1 MKISNETKIGALAA
15 ISIALLILGFN
26 FLKGKTLFEHDKR
39 LYAVFD
45 KVEGLAKSNPVTING
60 LQVGKVAELH
70 ERDKMVSGIIVSI
83 DITKEV
89 TIPDN
94 SLVFV
99 NKALFGEGNLVIKLG
114 NSNRFVGDG
123 DTLQSTANPSL
134 LENVQQSVTPAVN
147 NLNSAIQAL
156 EVLIANI
163 NSVLDPNTKNN
174 LQNTVANAAATTA
187 QLRNLLNAQ
196 TGALAQSLQ
205 NMNEFTSNLNK
216 NNESINSTVKNL
228 EAATAKL
235 ANADVDA
242 VIKNLQT
249 STNNLNE
256 LTTKINSKEGSLG
269 LLVNDKSLYNNLQNS
284 VRSLNILLDDI
295 RVNPKRYVSISVFGK
310 KNKGGYLEA
319 PLDSL
324 KKKP

>member
-26 FLKGKTLFEHDKR
+26 FLKGKTLFEQDKR

-45 KVEGLAKSNPVTING
+45 KVEGLTKSNPVTING
-60 LQVGKVAELH
+60 LQVGKVADLH
-70 ERDKMVSGIIVSI
+70 ERDKMVSGIIVTI
-83 DITKEV
+83 DLTKEV

-99 NKALFGEGNLVIKLG
+99 NKALFGEGNLEIKLG

-123 DTLQSTANPSL
+123 DTLKSTSNPSL

-163 NSVLDPNTKNN
+163 NSILDPNTKNN
-174 LQNTVANAAATTA
+174 LQNVVANAAATTA

-196 TGALAQSLQ
+196 TGALATSLQ

-216 NNESINSTVKNL
+216 NNEGINKTVKNL

-235 ANADVDA
+235 ANADVDG

-249 STNNLNE
+249 ATNNLNE
-256 LTTKINSKEGSLG
+256 MTSKINSKEGSLG
-269 LLVNDKSLYNNLQNS
+269 LLINDKSLYNNLQNS
-284 VRSLNILLDDI
+284 VKSLNILLDDV

-310 KNKGGYLEA
+310 KNKGGYLEV
-319 PLDSL
+319 PLDSA
-324 KKKP
+324 KKK

>member
-39 LYAVFD
+39 LYAIFD
-45 KVEGLAKSNPVTING
+45 KVEGLTKSNPVTING
-60 LQVGKVAELH
+60 LQVGKVAELR
-70 ERDKMVSGIIVSI
+70 ERDKMVSGIVVSI
-83 DITKEV
+83 ELTKEV

-99 NKALFGEGNLVIKLG
+99 NKALFGEGNLEIKLG

-123 DTLQSTANPSL
+123 DTLKSTTNPSL

-163 NSVLDPNTKNN
+163 NSILDPNTKNN
-174 LQNTVANAAATTA
+174 LQNVVANAAATTA

-216 NNESINSTVKNL
+216 NNESINKTVKNL

-235 ANADVDA
+235 ANADVDG

-249 STNNLNE
+249 ATGNLNE

-269 LLVNDKSLYNNLQNS
+269 LLINDKSLYNNLQNT
-284 VRSLNILLDDI
+284 VKSLNILLDDV
-295 RVNPKRYVSISVFGK
+295 RVNPKRYVNISVFGK
-310 KNKGGYLEA
+310 KNKGGYLEV
-319 PLDSL
+319 PLDSA
-324 KKKP
+324 KKK

>member
-26 FLKGKTLFEHDKR
+26 FLKGKTLFEQNKR

-60 LQVGKVAELH
+60 LQVGKVADLH
-70 ERDKMVSGIIVSI
+70 ERDKMVSGIIVTI
-83 DITKEV
+83 DLTKEV

-99 NKALFGEGNLVIKLG
+99 NKALFGEGNLEIKLG
-114 NSNRFVGDG
+114 NSNRFAGDG
-123 DTLQSTANPSL
+123 DTLRSTTNPSL

-163 NSVLDPNTKNN
+163 NSILDPNTKNN
-174 LQNTVANAAATTA
+174 LQNVVANAAATTA

-216 NNESINSTVKNL
+216 NNESINKTVKNL
-228 EAATAKL
+228 ESATAKL
-235 ANADVDA
+235 ANADVDG

-249 STNNLNE
+249 ATSNLNE
-256 LTTKINSKEGSLG
+256 MTSKINSKEGSLG
-269 LLVNDKSLYNNLQNS
+269 MLVNDKSLYNNLQNS
-284 VRSLNILLDDI
+284 VKSLNILLDDI

-310 KNKGGYLEA
+310 KNKGGYLEV
-319 PLDSL
+319 PLDSA
-324 KKKP
+324 KKK

>member
-15 ISIALLILGFN
+15 ISIAVLILGFN

-45 KVEGLAKSNPVTING
+45 KVEGLTKSNPVTING
-60 LQVGKVAELH
+60 LQVGKVASLH
-70 ERDKMVSGIIVSI
+70 EKDKMVSGIIVSI
-83 DITKEV
+83 DLTKEV

-99 NKALFGEGNLVIKLG
+99 NKALFGEGNLEIKLG

-123 DTLQSTANPSL
+123 DTLKSTTNPSL

-174 LQNTVANAAATTA
+174 LQNTVANAAATSA

-196 TGALAQSLQ
+196 TGALAESLK
-205 NMNEFTSNLNK
+205 NMNEFTTNLNK
-216 NNESINSTVKNL
+216 NNESINKTVKNL
-228 EAATAKL
+228 ETATGKL

-242 VIKNLQT
+242 VVKNLQT
-249 STNNLNE
+249 ATNNLNE
-256 LTTKINSKEGSLG
+256 MTNKINSKEGTLG
-269 LLVNDKSLYNNLQNS
+269 LLVNDKALYNNLQNS
-284 VRSLNILLDDI
+284 VKSLNILLDDI

-310 KNKGGYLEA
+310 KNKGGYLEV
-319 PLDSL
+319 PLDSA
-324 KKKP
+324 KKNP

>member
-26 FLKGKTLFEHDKR
+26 FLKGKTLFQSNKR
-39 LYAVFD
+39 LYAVFN
-45 KVEGLAKSNPVTING
+45 KVEGLTKSNPVTING
-60 LQVGKVAELH
+60 LQVGKVADLH
-70 ERDKMVSGIIVSI
+70 ERDQMVSGIIVSI
-83 DITKEV
+83 DLTKEV

-99 NKALFGEGNLVIKLG
+99 NKALFGEGNLEIKLG

-123 DTLQSTANPSL
+123 DTLQSTTNPSL

-187 QLRNLLNAQ
+187 QLRTLLNAQ
-196 TGALAQSLQ
+196 SGALAQSLQ
-205 NMNEFTSNLNK
+205 NMNEFSSNLNK
-216 NNESINSTVKNL
+216 NNESINKTVKNL
-228 EAATAKL
+228 ETATAKL
-235 ANADVDA
+235 ANADVDG

-249 STNNLNE
+249 ATSNLNE
-256 LTTKINSKEGSLG
+256 LTGKINSKEGSLG

-310 KNKGGYLEA
+310 KNKGGYLEV
-319 PLDSL
+319 PLDSA
-324 KKKP
+324 KKK

>member
-15 ISIALLILGFN
+15 ISIAVLILGFN

-45 KVEGLAKSNPVTING
+45 KVEGLTKSNPVTING
-60 LQVGKVAELH
+60 LQVGKVASLYEK
-70 ERDKMVSGIIVSI
+70 DKMVSGIIVSI
-83 DITKEV
+83 DLTKEV

-99 NKALFGEGNLVIKLG
+99 NKALFGEGNLEIKLG

-123 DTLQSTANPSL
+123 DTLKSTTNPSL

-163 NSVLDPNTKNN
+163 NSVLDPNMKNN
-174 LQNTVANAAATTA
+174 LQNTVANTAATTA

-196 TGALAQSLQ
+196 TGALAASLQ
-205 NMNEFTSNLNK
+205 NMSDFTSNLNK
-216 NNESINSTVKNL
+216 NNESINKTVKNL
-228 EAATAKL
+228 ETATGKL
-235 ANADVDA
+235 AAADVDA

-249 STNNLNE
+249 ATNNLNE
-256 LTTKINSKEGSLG
+256 LTGKINSKEGSLG

-284 VRSLNILLDDI
+284 IRSLNILLDDV
-295 RVNPKRYVSISVFGK
+295 RVNPKRYVNISVFGK
-310 KNKGGYLEA
+310 KNKAGYLEV
-319 PLDSL
+319 PLDSA
-324 KKKP
+324 KKN

>member
-15 ISIALLILGFN
+15 VSIALLILGFN

-45 KVEGLAKSNPVTING
+45 KVEGLTKSNPVTING

-70 ERDKMVSGIIVSI
+70 ERDKMVSGIIVAI
-83 DITKEV
+83 DLTKDV

-99 NKALFGEGNLVIKLG
+99 NKALFGEGSLVIKLG
-114 NSNRFVGDG
+114 NSNKYTTDG

-134 LENVQQSVTPAVN
+134 LENVSQSVTPAVN

-156 EVLIANI
+156 EVLIANV
-163 NSVLDPNTKNN
+163 NSILDPNTKNN
-174 LQNTVANAAATTA
+174 LQIIAANAAASTTA
-187 QLRNLLNAQ
+187 LRNMLVAEN
-196 TGALAQSLQ
+196 GALAQSLK
-205 NMNEFTSNLNK
+205 NMNQFTDNLNK
-216 NNESINSTVKNL
+216 NNEDINKTVKNM

-235 ANADVDA
+235 ANADIDG
-242 VIKNLQT
+242 VIKNLKT

-256 LTTKINSKEGSLG
+256 LTTKMNSKEGSLG
-269 LLVNDKSLYNNLQNS
+269 MLVNDKALYNNLQNS

-310 KNKGGYLEA
+310 KNKGGYLEE
-319 PLDSL
+319 PLDST
-324 KKKP
+324 KKK

>member
-39 LYAVFD
+39 LFAVFD
-45 KVEGLAKSNPVTING
+45 KVEGLTKSNPVTING
-60 LQVGKVAELH
+60 LQVGKVAELR
-70 ERDKMVSGIIVSI
+70 ERDKMVSGIIVAI
-83 DITKEV
+83 DLTKEV

-99 NKALFGEGNLVIKLG
+99 NKAIFGEGSLVIKLG
-114 NSNRFVGDG
+114 NSNKFVADG
-123 DTLQSTANPSL
+123 DTLQSTSNPSL
-134 LENVQQSVTPAVN
+134 LENVSQSVTPAVN

-156 EVLIANI
+156 EVLIANV
-163 NSVLDPNTKNN
+163 NSILDPNTKNN
-174 LQNTVANAAATTA
+174 LQTVAANAAATTA

-196 TGALAQSLQ
+196 TGALAQSLK
-205 NMNEFTSNLNK
+205 NMNDFTSNLNK
-216 NNESINSTVKNL
+216 NNDAINKTVQNL
-228 EAATAKL
+228 ETATAKL

-249 STNNLNE
+249 ATNNLNE
-256 LTTKINSKEGSLG
+256 LTQKINSKEGSLG

-284 VRSLNILLDDI
+284 IRSLNILLDDI
-295 RVNPKRYVSISVFGK
+295 RVNPKRYVNISLIGR
-310 KNKGGYLEA
+310 KNKGGYLEV
-319 PLDSL
+319 PLDSV
-324 KKKP
+324 KNK

>member
-26 FLKGKTLFEHDKR
+26 FLKGKTLFEQNKR

-60 LQVGKVAELH
+60 LQVGKVADLH
-70 ERDKMVSGIIVSI
+70 ERDKMVSGIIVTI
-83 DITKEV
+83 DLTKEV

-99 NKALFGEGNLVIKLG
+99 NKALFGEGNLEIKLG
-114 NSNRFVGDG
+114 NSNRFAGDG
-123 DTLQSTANPSL
+123 DTLRSTTNPSL

-163 NSVLDPNTKNN
+163 NSILDPNTKNN
-174 LQNTVANAAATTA
+174 LQNVVANAAATTA

-216 NNESINSTVKNL
+216 NNESINKTVKNL

-235 ANADVDA
+235 ANADVDG

-249 STNNLNE
+249 ATSNLNE
-256 LTTKINSKEGSLG
+256 MTSKINSKEGSLG
-269 LLVNDKSLYNNLQNS
+269 MLVNDKSLYNNLQNS
-284 VRSLNILLDDI
+284 VKSLNILLDDI

-310 KNKGGYLEA
+310 KNKGGYLEV
-319 PLDSL
+319 PLDSA
-324 KKKP
+324 KKK